1 MLVVLFLAARVRANT
16 VTFYTVPG
24 AQTGSGSNGNTP
36 VRDVAAKVVFTT
48 GLNTLLIE
56 ITNLESGITRMNQA
70 IAAVDFLIS
79 GVSGATPTSAVLQTT
94 DLNHGTAGT
103 FTGRTTFDASVALGS
118 VANRWSIAS
127 SGQLSGGLQLGAIHS
142 AATNAKDL
150 IVGPGSYSVNGI
162 SNGQMRNYN
171 SNEYFQTNTN
181 KDIAWLLTFAP
192 SAGIDA
198 SDTVTSANM
207 AFGLTFNATSIES
220 LTLEPEPG
228 TVAMMIGGLGLIL
241 VGGWPRALPRKS
253 P

>member
-1 MLVVLFLAARVRANT
+1 
-16 VTFYTVPG
+16 
-24 AQTGSGSNGNTP
+24 
-36 VRDVAAKVVFTT
+36 
-48 GLNTLLIE
+48 
-56 ITNLESGITRMNQA
+56 
-70 IAAVDFLIS
+70 
-79 GVSGATPTSAVLQTT
+79 
-94 DLNHGTAGT
+94 
-103 FTGRTTFDASVALGS
+103 
-118 VANRWSIAS
+118 
-127 SGQLSGGLQLGAIHS
+127 
-142 AATNAKDL
+142 
-150 IVGPGSYSVNGI
+150 
-162 SNGQMRNYN
+162 MRNYN

-207 AFGLTFNATSIES
+207 AFGLTFNANSIES